1 MSSDFTL
8 QNFSYTRDFAKGRIA
23 MTRRKFIYTLFLAVL
38 IFGFLSSVTFIAL
51 EANHECSDDDCP
63 VCLQLCVCM
72 NTLKALTLISLAV
85 LALLIAH
92 DDSLRNISRFRS

>member
-1 MSSDFTL
+1 
-8 QNFSYTRDFAKGRIA
+8 
-23 MTRRKFIYTLFLAVL
+23 MTRKRFVYTLFLAVF
-38 IFGFLSSVTFIAL
+38 IFGFLSSVAFIAL

-92 DDSLRNISRFRS
+92 DDSLRNISLCRIRFKHSDLITLKVKLSR